1 MKSLFFVLLSIVIT
15 LSPVAQAAVEKKA
28 FTEARYN
35 ELRKS
40 GRVFLV
46 NVYATWCP
54 TCAKQQG
61 ILATYGKNN
70 PQQNLHVLVVDFDND
85 KKWVRYFKAPR
96 QSTLLLYSGE
106 EQLWFSVGETRY
118 DVIVGEL
125 DKALILGG
133 VSDGN

>member
-1 MKSLFFVLLSIVIT
+1 MKSLFIALMSVVIT
-15 LSPVAQAAVEKKA
+15 LSPIAQAAVEKEA
-28 FTEARYN
+28 FTEVRYN

-40 GRVFLV
+40 GKVFLV
-46 NVYATWCP
+46 DVYATWCP
-54 TCAKQQG
+54 TCAKQQD

-70 PQQNLHVLVVDFDND
+70 PQQNLSVLVVDFDND

-118 DVIVGEL
+118 DVIAGEL
-125 DKALILGG
+125 DKALNAGDP
-133 VSDGN
+133 DGN

>member
-1 MKSLFFVLLSIVIT
+1 MKLLFIALISVVIT
-15 LSPVAQAAVEKKA
+15 LSSVAQAAVEKEA
-28 FTEARYN
+28 FTEVRYN

-40 GRVFLV
+40 GKVFLV
-46 NVYATWCP
+46 DVYATWCP
-54 TCAKQQG
+54 TCAKQQD

-70 PQQNLHVLVVDFDND
+70 PKKNLNVLVVDFDND

-118 DVIVGEL
+118 DVIADEL
-125 DKALILGG
+125 DKALNAGG
-133 VSDGN
+133 T

>member
-1 MKSLFFVLLSIVIT
+1 MKLLFIALISVVIT
-15 LSPVAQAAVEKKA
+15 LSSVAQAAVEKEA
-28 FTEARYN
+28 FTEVRYN

-40 GRVFLV
+40 GKVFLV
-46 NVYATWCP
+46 DVYATWCP
-54 TCAKQQG
+54 TCAKQQD

-70 PQQNLHVLVVDFDND
+70 PKQNLNVLVVDFDND

-118 DVIVGEL
+118 DVIADEL
-125 DKALILGG
+125 DKALKPGAPH
-133 VSDGN
+133 GN

>member
-1 MKSLFFVLLSIVIT
+1 MKSLFFALLSIVIT
-15 LSPVAQAAVEKKA
+15 LSPVAQAAVEKEA

-40 GRVFLV
+40 GKVFLV
-46 NVYATWCP
+46 DVYATWCP
-54 TCAKQQG
+54 TCARQQDV
-61 ILATYGKNN
+61 LATYGKNN
-70 PQQNLHVLVVDFDND
+70 PQQNLSVLVVDFDND

-118 DVIVGEL
+118 DVIAGEL
-125 DKALILGG
+125 DKALNAGG
-133 VSDGN
+133 PDGN